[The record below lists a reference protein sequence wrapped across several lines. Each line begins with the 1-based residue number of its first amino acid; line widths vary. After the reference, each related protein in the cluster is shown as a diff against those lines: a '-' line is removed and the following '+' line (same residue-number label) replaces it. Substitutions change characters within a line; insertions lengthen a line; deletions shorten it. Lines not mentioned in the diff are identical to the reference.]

1 MKNTVVTIQQMKEK
15 GEKISML
22 TAYDYSTAK
31 LEDEAGVNTILV
43 GDSLGNVIL
52 GYEDTISV
60 TMEDMIHHTR
70 AVTRGAKDALV
81 VGDMPFMSYQVSVE
95 EAMYNA
101 GRLMKEGR
109 CQAVKLEGG
118 ASVCPQIKAITAAS
132 IPVMAHIGLTPQSI
146 NAFGGFKVQG
156 KTEAAARKL
165 IEDAKKEA
173 DKNKRDALLEL
184 KQESYRL
191 RQETDA
197 EIKSR
202 KAEILQSEDRLLTRE
217 NNLDKRE
224 EMLQNRDNALQE
236 KENDLL
242 AKQKNLQEKEDKMD
256 VLLKEEIAQLEKIAG
271 YSKEKARKLIM
282 ERVESDMELE
292 ITNYIK
298 EEEAKARLEAHEV
311 AKQLIVSSMERYADD
326 VVGNQTVSTIDLPND
341 DMKGRLIG
349 REGRNIRTIESV
361 TGVDLII
368 DDTPEAISLS
378 SFDPLRR
385 EIARITIET
394 LIKDGRIHP
403 GRIEEVYDKTLK
415 DVNARI
421 IQIGN
426 QTINDL
432 GITKMDPELVTLIGK
447 LNFRTSYGQNA
458 LKHSIEV
465 ANLCGLMAA
474 ELGENVTLAK
484 RAGLLH
490 DIGKAI
496 DFEVEGSHVEI
507 GLEFAKRHH
516 EPEVVLDAIASHHGD
531 TEAKSTIA
539 VLVAIADTLSAAR
552 PGARNDSLENYIKRL
567 EQLEEI
573 GNSYEGVEK
582 TFAMQAGRELRVIV
596 KPQEVDDAKSYKI
609 ARDIKEQ
616 IENEMQYPGT
626 IKVTVIRE
634 TRVQE
639 EAK

>member
-1 MKNTVVTIQQMKEK
+1 MNVLLIGGPGSLTNHMIVKLKKEGHRVSLLTGESYARK
-15 GEKISML
+15 GYEKVFE
-22 TAYDYSTAK
+22 TYTFTYDS
-31 LEDEAGVNTILV
+31 
-43 GDSLGNVIL
+43 DSL
-52 GYEDTISV
+52 
-60 TMEDMIHHTR
+60 
-70 AVTRGAKDALV
+70 
-81 VGDMPFMSYQVSVE
+81 
-95 EAMYNA
+95 
-101 GRLMKEGR
+101 KEIF
-109 CQAVKLEGG
+109 E
-118 ASVCPQIKAITAAS
+118 SVCPDSILFMGAYDTNFNWNESEREAVRFISAIMNILLSYSVEKNTRFFFLS
-132 IPVMAHIGLTPQSI
+132 SDEV
-146 NAFGGFKVQG
+146 FG
-156 KTEAAARKL
+156 
-165 IEDAKKEA
+165 
-173 DKNKRDALLEL
+173 
-184 KQESYRL
+184 
-191 RQETDA
+191 
-197 EIKSR
+197 
-202 KAEILQSEDRLLTRE
+202 
-217 NNLDKRE
+217 
-224 EMLQNRDNALQE
+224 
-236 KENDLL
+236 LL

-256 VLLKEEIAQLEKIAG
+256 ALLKEELAQLEKIAG

-385 EIARITIET
+385 EIAKITIET

-490 DIGKAI
+490 DIGKSI

-516 EPEVVLDAIASHHGD
+516 EPDVVLDAIASHHGD
-531 TEAKSTIA
+531 IEAKSTIA

-596 KPQEVDDAKSYKI
+596 KPQEVDDDKSYKI